1 MSSGIIDTETV
12 LREAGVAD
20 APKNAGTPGV
30 SAMGEADLV
39 FTNGRVV
46 TVDAAFSVAS
56 ALAVRGDRIVAVG
69 NGDSVRR
76 WMGGGTRVVDLRGG
90 TLLPGIN
97 DSHFHAFMFG
107 YNAPPLRLDVGYPA
121 VRSIADIA
129 ESVRA
134 AAASAPPGE
143 WIIGAGWDPG
153 YLDECR
159 ADPSRQPTR
168 QDLDAASPDNPVFLS
183 DMSYHTAWVNSV
195 ALRRAGIGAA
205 TAAPPGA
212 VIYRDEAGEPT
223 GLLNEGAVDLVAAV
237 LPPVTN
243 QQRKRALLSAVS
255 QVSALGVTSFTEPG
269 IGPAGDA
276 GVAGAAAWDV
286 LRELAG
292 AGQLAARVSV
302 LLLPADTPASFEAFR
317 AGLDHMAPM
326 PAADPR
332 MLNIIGVKIL
342 ADGVPP
348 QKTAWMSEEYAGG
361 GFGALCVAGETDEER
376 AAELRQMIIHA
387 HAAGYQVGVHASGDR
402 AIDTVVGAFADSLQ
416 AFPRPDPRHCVIHGD
431 SITPASLATCAQ
443 MGFGINMNPTIKWT
457 VADMIEEFLG
467 PRRAAREWPYRE
479 AIDAGVTVASG
490 SDAPVTYPD
499 WRQGVATMILRES
512 KASGRVSGADQRIT
526 LAEALR
532 TYTINGAWQD
542 FAEAW
547 KGSLEIGKVA
557 DLCVLDRDLL
567 SIDPHEIPSAR
578 VLMTVLD
585 GQIVHDNTEVA

>member
-1 MSSGIIDTETV
+1 MGAET
-12 LREAGVAD
+12 
-20 APKNAGTPGV
+20 
-30 SAMGEADLV
+30 DLV
-39 FTNGRVV
+39 FVNGRVV
-46 TVDAAFSVAS
+46 TVDAGFTVAS

-69 NGDSVRR
+69 DGDAAGSWV
-76 WMGGGTRVVDLRGG
+76 GGGTRVVDLRGG
-90 TLLPGIN
+90 TLLSGIN

-121 VRSIADIA
+121 VRSIADVA
-129 ESVRA
+129 ESVRT

-168 QDLDAASPDNPVFLS
+168 QDLDAASPGNPVFLS
-183 DMSYHTAWVNSV
+183 DMSNHTAWVNSV

-205 TAAPPGA
+205 TVPPPGS
-212 VIYRDEAGEPT
+212 VIYRDEAGEPA

-243 QQRKRALLSAVS
+243 QQRTQAVMSAVS

-269 IGPAGDA
+269 IGPAGDS

-286 LRELAG
+286 LRDLAG
-292 AGQLAARVSV
+292 TGQLRARVSV
-302 LLLPADTPASFEAFR
+302 LLLPAGTPASFEAFR
-317 AGLDHMAPM
+317 AGLNQLALAPA
-326 PAADPR
+326 PDPR

-348 QKTAWMSEEYAGG
+348 QKTAWMSQEYAGG
-361 GFGALCVAGETDEER
+361 GFGALCVAGETDQER

-402 AIDTVVGAFADSLQ
+402 TIDTVVGAFAD
-416 AFPRPDPRHCVIHGD
+416 AVRAVPRPDPRHCVIHGD
-431 SITPASLATCAQ
+431 SITPASLAICAE

-467 PRRAAREWPYRE
+467 PHRAAREWPYRE

-542 FAEAW
+542 FAEDW
-547 KGSLEIGKVA
+547 KGSLEAGKVA

-567 SIDPHEIPSAR
+567 STDPHEIPTAR
-578 VLMTVLD
+578 VLMTVLG
-585 GQIVHDNTEVA
+585 GQIIHDNTDAA

>member
-1 MSSGIIDTETV
+1 
-12 LREAGVAD
+12 
-20 APKNAGTPGV
+20 
-30 SAMGEADLV
+30 MGEADLV

-69 NGDSVRR
+69 DGDSVRR

-431 SITPASLATCAQ
+431 SITPASLAVCAQ

-467 PRRAAREWPYRE
+467 PRRAARE
-479 AIDAGVTVASG
+479 
-490 SDAPVTYPD
+490 
-499 WRQGVATMILRES
+499 
-512 KASGRVSGADQRIT
+512 
-526 LAEALR
+526 
-532 TYTINGAWQD
+532 
-542 FAEAW
+542 
-547 KGSLEIGKVA
+547 
-557 DLCVLDRDLL
+557 
-567 SIDPHEIPSAR
+567 
-578 VLMTVLD
+578 
-585 GQIVHDNTEVA
+585 